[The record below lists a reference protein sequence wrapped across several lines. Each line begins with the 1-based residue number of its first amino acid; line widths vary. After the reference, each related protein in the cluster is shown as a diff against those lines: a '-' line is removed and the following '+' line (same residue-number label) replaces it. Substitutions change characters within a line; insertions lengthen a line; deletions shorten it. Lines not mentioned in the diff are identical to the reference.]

1 MVYTIHRGFGNALWN
16 WLYHITVSEF
26 LPCQT
31 WYEPQPQGPE
41 FIPFLQHRARP
52 GRRVPNSSAVV
63 DVSTRV
69 RLTARSG
76 RWERSTVSVE
86 AIITMAQQKASKKH
100 QKTIAVSF
108 FPTKNH
114 QTFRCD
120 LVEEFQLIA
129 EIGREITQHFQV
141 EFQDSCFGRPP
152 TSVAFLLSW
161 FQCTSAPSSRR
172 GSLASIYGRI
182 HAIHVSSRREAK
194 PISMSLNPRRQTYR
208 PITRGTLTCSFH
220 MLEQV

>member
-1 MVYTIHRGFGNALWN
+1 MLYEIGFTTL
-16 WLYHITVSEF
+16 LF
-26 LPCQT
+26 LPSQT
-31 WYEPQPQGPE
+31 WSHMNPSPRAQNK
-41 FIPFLQHRARP
+41 PFLQHRARP

-86 AIITMAQQKASKKH
+86 AIITMAQQKVSKKH
-100 QKTIAVSF
+100 PKTIAVSF

-129 EIGREITQHFQV
+129 SAERLPSIFRWNFRIYHGRK
-141 EFQDSCFGRPP
+141 
-152 TSVAFLLSW
+152 
-161 FQCTSAPSSRR
+161 CTSAPSSRR

-194 PISMSLNPRRQTYR
+194 TISMSLNPRRQRYR
-208 PITRGTLTCSFH
+208 PIKL
-220 MLEQV
+220 